1 MKPKD
6 LWQSAIVL
14 FNCVTPKN
22 LPSDQIDQF
31 NDQPNITIEVY
42 NYLNGTNTLEN
53 HYIADKIQISEEKIR
68 IDAEINQEKVD
79 YNLELID
86 YGILTDKNDFEN
98 DHQEIYFEVHNVM
111 VGSESYEKWLKRLEE
126 LEKYQ

>member
-1 MKPKD
+1 MKLHD

-22 LPSDQIDQF
+22 LPSDQD

-53 HYIADKIQISEEKIR
+53 HYIADNIQINEEKIR
-68 IDAEINQEKVD
+68 IDAEINQENVE

-86 YGILTDKNDFEN
+86 YGIMDNLEN
-98 DHQEIYFEVHNVM
+98 DQEINFEVHNVL
-111 VGSESYEKWLKRLEE
+111 VGNESYERWLERLDE